1 MTTWLLKQK
10 ERKQRS
16 RRLAFTL
23 WYSKGYE
30 QGAAEM
36 KQYLS
41 EQIIYALNKDGVL
54 TMSIDTENLE
64 RVVKIIEAVRDIG
77 KAQS

>member
-1 MTTWLLKQK
+1 
-10 ERKQRS
+10 
-16 RRLAFTL
+16 
-23 WYSKGYE
+23 
-30 QGAAEM
+30 M

>member
-10 ERKQRS
+10 ERKQRN